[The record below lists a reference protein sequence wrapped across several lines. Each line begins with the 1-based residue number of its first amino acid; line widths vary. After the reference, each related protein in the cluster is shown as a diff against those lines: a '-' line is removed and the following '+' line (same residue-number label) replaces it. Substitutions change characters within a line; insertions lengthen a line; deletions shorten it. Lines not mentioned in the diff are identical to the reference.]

1 MEKVRTRTVPLAGD
15 CGAGEFLV
23 DSIFSSYLGVFCL
36 STYTCAFIPRV
47 GLGGFQ
53 THFQVVWIYIN
64 VMALELPILENLGLP
79 FP

>member
-1 MEKVRTRTVPLAGD
+1 MEKVRICRLPLVRD
-15 CGAGEFLV
+15 CGAGEFSV

-36 STYTCAFIPRV
+36 STYTCAFVPRV

-53 THFQVVWIYIN
+53 THFQVVWIYIS
-64 VMALELPILENLGLP
+64 VLALELPSLENLGLP